1 MTWGE
6 AGPHYLT
13 RVKTMNPVSAIQAI
27 IVWVLLLGVHYL
39 DMLLQLKLPPH
50 VPNQNKL
57 CVSFWD
63 VTVVTDISEVISS
76 VPLKYSHS
84 RSG

>member
-1 MTWGE
+1 MVCIIYTCFYQ
-6 AGPHYLT
+6 YLP
-13 RVKTMNPVSAIQAI
+13 MNQVSAIYSWGIVI

-57 CVSFWD
+57 CFLLLGCYCGNRYLRSD
-63 VTVVTDISEVISS
+63 LLPSSEVFT
-76 VPLKYSHS
+76 
-84 RSG
+84 